1 MKTFGFLILI
11 SLFFSFNTQAKWLF
25 AGEDNGISYWYDS
38 KIEKNKNIVDV
49 WILINLPVKNKYGDR
64 SASGKTRINC
74 NSLSQKTLSNYSYS
88 EPMGQ
93 GTPRSSNTKPDKT
106 FIKIPEY
113 SYAMTIA
120 KEVCK

>member
-1 MKTFGFLILI
+1 MKKFRFLILI
-11 SLFFSFNTQAKWLF
+11 SLFFAFNIQAKWLF
-25 AGEDNGISYWYDS
+25 AGEDYGISYWYDS

-49 WILINLPVKNKYGDR
+49 WVLINLPKKNKYGDR
-64 SASGKTRINC
+64 SASSKTRIDC

-93 GTPRSSNTKPDKT
+93 GTLRSSNTLPDKK
-106 FIKIPEY
+106 FSKITKHY
-113 SYAMTIA
+113 GITIA